1 MERIGVQFGTTVE
14 ELNRVLVAMATNMG
28 WDPSRVHYV
37 IDIEKSTVKETVYAV
52 ADRAEGLPLHPNG
65 PSAVQRLQS

>member
-14 ELNRVLVAMATNMG
+14 ELNRVLVVLATKMG

-37 IDIEKSTVKETVYAV
+37 IDIESSTVKETVYAV
-52 ADRAEGLPLHPNG
+52 SDGAEGLPLHLNG
-65 PSAVQRLQS
+65 PSAVQRLQQ